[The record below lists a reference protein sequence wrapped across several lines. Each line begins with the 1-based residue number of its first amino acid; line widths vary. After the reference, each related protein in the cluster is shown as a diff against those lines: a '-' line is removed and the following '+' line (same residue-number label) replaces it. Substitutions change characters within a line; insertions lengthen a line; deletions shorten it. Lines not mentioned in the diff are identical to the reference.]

1 MPERKGRKRRPADR
15 RRGDGAPDSM
25 SPRQTTSDTPVAPPR
40 QSPQLSQPQPALPS
54 PTARASGLLIAVVTA
69 FFAVLVLRD
78 GLTGDYATIDATLRI
93 IAGVSLIALSLAVGV
108 LVLFPEV
115 IRRLLARG
123 RR

>member
-15 RRGDGAPDSM
+15 RRGDGAPVDA
-25 SPRQTTSDTPVAPPR
+25 SPGERAPETAPTPSRQTPP
-40 QSPQLSQPQPALPS
+40 SNQPPLPS
-54 PTARASGLLIAVVTA
+54 PTARASGLLIAVITA

-78 GLTGDYATIDATLRI
+78 GLTEDHTAIDATLRI
-93 IAGVSLIALSLAVGV
+93 FAGISLILLSLAVGA

-115 IRRLLARG
+115 VRGLLARG